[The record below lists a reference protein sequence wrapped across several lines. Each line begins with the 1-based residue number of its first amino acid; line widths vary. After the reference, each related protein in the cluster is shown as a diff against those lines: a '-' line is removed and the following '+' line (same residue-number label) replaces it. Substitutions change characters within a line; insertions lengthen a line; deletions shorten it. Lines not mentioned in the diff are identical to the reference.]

1 MFDRAYSIINNKD
14 DLTKKT
20 ARIRQNVNQE
30 SVISQT
36 FKRATNNH
44 SLPLSQQQTQTTDI
58 QEDQI

>member
-1 MFDRAYSIINNKD
+1 MFDRAYSIINNKE

-30 SVISQT
+30 SVISET

-44 SLPLSQQQTQTTDI
+44 SLSLSQQQTQATDI